1 MNNYAYRLIC
11 FGLRM
16 QMKLP
21 LADILPMFHH
31 SLPLQLHFPLN
42 FPKRQ
47 ETSQTCYPTFCETPQ
62 RVQEA
67 VTSHVVR
74 CRSQV
79 EIASLGFSFHFIR
92 IYFGKIFIVG
102 KCFVV

>member
-1 MNNYAYRLIC
+1 MNNYALRLIC

-42 FPKRQ
+42 FLKRQ
-47 ETSQTCYPTFCETPQ
+47 ETSQTCYPTFCNNH
-62 RVQEA
+62 
-67 VTSHVVR
+67 TSATTV
-74 CRSQV
+74 CARS
-79 EIASLGFSFHFIR
+79 G
-92 IYFGKIFIVG
+92 G
-102 KCFVV
+102 

>member
-31 SLPLQLHFPLN
+31 SLPLQASFSSQLS
-42 FPKRQ
+42 
-47 ETSQTCYPTFCETPQ
+47 ETSRDFSNMLSDILRDTTAC
-62 RVQEA
+62 A
-67 VTSHVVR
+67 
-74 CRSQV
+74 RS
-79 EIASLGFSFHFIR
+79 GD
-92 IYFGKIFIVG
+92 
-102 KCFVV
+102 